1 MKMVRSTDDLLD
13 DMDIVYAYDSLI
25 NRVVVC
31 AVRDGWATSLVT
43 GHRFKY
49 KGNNNQN
56 DKTNIN
62 RRNSR

>member
-49 KGNNNQN
+49 KGNNN
-56 DKTNIN
+56 
-62 RRNSR
+62 